1 MLISLSIKYWY
12 ITIKYHI
19 CNICNRKLY
28 VSFWY
33 SDSVWC
39 KKWRKN
45 RCHNFQWVKGK
56 GKGLGLLMEMIIL
69 VDWNIKCAFKHIWV
83 NSMEIWSVQAH
94 LNQIHTFLKQK
105 DLQSLLLSLKNLRKK
120 WLTLNDWISGQKYGN
135 HQHLRNFVSK
145 GHFCWCLNVFI

>member
-1 MLISLSIKYWY
+1 MLISLSIKYLY

-120 WLTLNDWISGQKYGN
+120 WLALNDQISRQKSVN
-135 HQHLRNFVSK
+135 HQNLRNFVSK
-145 GHFCWCLNVFI
+145 GHFCWE